1 MPNLLKSVFSK
12 DEVRYQGT
20 VHFENLE
27 ARKKFEE
34 ALETVYEEGKTVAV
48 EGVDSVTTKA
58 ASGDISYPLD
68 THDHICKFIV
78 GPSVERFSIEVETD
92 GMRKEVTLIKK
103 ELRESIVLETE
114 PEAVVSLSFS
124 FPRDG
129 VHNASI
135 TFAKHFERA
144 KTVKNVSEGLK
155 NSAALLL
162 KFFKKGQGSTND
174 GTILTLSDV
183 VNHFTTLGNLCD
195 RLSRI
200 EERLSIHFSPDA
212 LLSVSKEDV
221 SDINDLYILVC
232 EEKALRTN
240 MKLTSTDSA
249 RIEINEGP
257 TLGSELFIRFTG
269 TLEYNLFGEAIKLIS
284 VCASINTVVKE
295 IIPGEDTVRILYGD
309 SDTKPMYISMKAFKT
324 EEEAIQEVSQ
334 IMSHKMDYINA
345 KTAWEYLKGKD

>member
-20 VHFENLE
+20 IHFENPE
-27 ARKKFEE
+27 ARKQFEE
-34 ALETVYEEGKTVAV
+34 ALETVYKEGKTVAV

-68 THDHICKFIV
+68 THDHICKLIV
-78 GPSVERFSIEVETD
+78 GPSVERVPIEVETD
-92 GMRKEVTLIKK
+92 GIRKDVTLIQKR
-103 ELRESIVLETE
+103 LRESIVLETE
-114 PEAVVSLSFS
+114 PEAVISLSFS

-144 KTVKNVSEGLK
+144 KTVKDVSEGLK

-162 KFFKKGQGSTND
+162 KFFEKGQGSTND

-183 VNHFTTLGNLCD
+183 VNHFKTLGNLCD
-195 RLSRI
+195 RLSSI
-200 EERLSIHFSPDA
+200 EERLSIHLSPEA
-212 LLSVSKEDV
+212 LISISKEDV
-221 SDINDLYILVC
+221 SIINDLFILVC

-249 RIEINEGP
+249 RIVINEEP
-257 TLGSELFIRFTG
+257 ILGRELFIRFTG
-269 TLEYNLFGEAIKLIS
+269 TIEYDLFGEAIKLFS
-284 VCASINTVVKE
+284 VCAAVNAVVKE
-295 IIPGEDTVRILYGD
+295 IIPAEDTVRVLYGD
-309 SDTKPMYISMKAFKT
+309 SDSKPMYISMKAFKT
-324 EEEAIQEVSQ
+324 EEEARQEASQ
-334 IMSHKMDYINA
+334 ITSHKMDYINA
-345 KTAWEYLKGKD
+345 KTAWEYLKGTN

>member
-20 VHFENLE
+20 VHFENPE
-27 ARKKFEE
+27 ARKQFEE
-34 ALETVYEEGKTVAV
+34 ALETVYKEGRTVAV
-48 EGVDSVTTKA
+48 EGVDSVTTNA

-68 THDHICKFIV
+68 THDHICKFVV
-78 GPSVERFSIEVETD
+78 GPSVERISVEVETD

-114 PEAVVSLSFS
+114 PEAVVSLLFS

-144 KTVKNVSEGLK
+144 KTVKDISEGLK
-155 NSAALLL
+155 KTAALLL
-162 KFFKKGQGSTND
+162 RFFEKGNGSTND
-174 GTILTLSDV
+174 GTILSLSDV
-183 VNHFTTLGNLCD
+183 VSHFTTIGNLCD
-195 RLSRI
+195 RLSSI
-200 EERLSIHFSPDA
+200 EERLAIHFSPDA

-221 SDINDLYILVC
+221 SEINDLFILVC
-232 EEKALRTN
+232 EEKALRTS

-249 RIEINEGP
+249 RIVINEEP
-257 TLGSELFIRFTG
+257 IIGSELFIRFTG
-269 TLEYNLFGEAIKLIS
+269 TIEYDLFGEAIKLFS
-284 VCASINTVVKE
+284 VCAAVNAVVKE
-295 IIPGEDTVRILYGD
+295 IIPAEDTVRVLYGD
-309 SDTKPMYISMKAFKT
+309 SDSKPMYISMKAFKT
-324 EEEAIQEVSQ
+324 EEEARQEASQ
-334 IMSHKMDYINA
+334 IMSHKTDYIDA